1 MDVIVDDDLKRC
13 FVSLNCLPLGCMPL
27 SCVSLGRVS
36 LGLVPLGLVP
46 LGLVPLDR
54 VPLDYMLLGCVPLE
68 EDILLDMALLMST
81 DCSVDASCRR

>member
-36 LGLVPLGLVP
+36 

>member
-13 FVSLNCLPLGCMPL
+13 FVSLNCLLLGCMLL

-36 LGLVPLGLVP
+36 LGLVP